1 MFSIMSR
8 HSDSDLPGVNPLKC
22 LFDAA
27 VRGHTIKLTC
37 WKCGHARILHAHGLW
52 WLFHQRGW
60 PDGFRDLQGRSFCTS
75 CRQER
80 RATVRNPK
88 LELVREEITGEP
100 LPLPPL
106 HEWKRELSRR
116 R

>member
-1 MFSIMSR
+1 MFQIMSR
-8 HSDSDLPGVNPLKC
+8 VSDKELPGVNPLKC

-27 VRGHTIKLTC
+27 VRGHTIRLTC
-37 WKCGHARILHAHGLW
+37 RKCGHVRILHAHALW

-60 PDGFRDLQGRSFCTS
+60 PDRFSDLQRRCVCTS

-80 RATVRNPK
+80 LAVVRNPK
-88 LELVREEITGEP
+88 LELVHEEINGDP

>member
-1 MFSIMSR
+1 MA
-8 HSDSDLPGVNPLKC
+8 DLPSPYPLRD

-37 WKCGHARILHAHGLW
+37 WSCGHVRILHAHALW
-52 WLFHQRGW
+52 WMFHGRGW
-60 PDGFRDLQGRSFCTS
+60 PDRFKDLQSRCVCVP
-75 CRQER
+75 CRTER
-80 RATVRNPK
+80 NVIIRNPK
-88 LELVREEITGEP
+88 LELVHEEITGDP

-106 HEWKRELSRR
+106 GEWKRELGRR